1 MTVHLCE
8 KWLVIR
14 HQTLM
19 IVNVVSHD
27 VMERVVP
34 GKPCSLRAEG
44 SLIQLRHSKPYLS
57 MGAVF
62 AVFAAFYY

>member
-1 MTVHLCE
+1 
-8 KWLVIR
+8 
-14 HQTLM
+14 M